1 MRRCRLC
8 QLPWMPL
15 LILLPAAAVVFF
27 WGVGWGLPSRRVD
40 PFLFGDHRVW
50 SGAQLLQLAGP
61 TEDPQRGADVATHR
75 IDVRDRPVVVNE
87 TDEQRARIVRRYR
100 LMSHQP
106 DEWNTLKA
114 LSEMKPG
121 QRNFDP
127 KLYQYG
133 GLWVYGVGAMLKAAG
148 LAGLITVR
156 SDMTYY
162 LDHPEAIGRFYVLAR
177 TYSALWGLVG
187 VAAVY

>member
-75 IDVRDRPVVVNE
+75 IAVRGRPVATVNPM
-87 TDEQRARIVRRYR
+87 RRHVR
-100 LMSHQP
+100 
-106 DEWNTLKA
+106 TA
-114 LSEMKPG
+114 LRVFGGPG
-121 QRNFDP
+121 
-127 KLYQYG
+127 
-133 GLWVYGVGAMLKAAG
+133 
-148 LAGLITVR
+148 
-156 SDMTYY
+156 
-162 LDHPEAIGRFYVLAR
+162 
-177 TYSALWGLVG
+177 
-187 VAAVY
+187 